1 MPATSPA
8 ASISSRQHKN
18 HGTLRVSLVAFVLV
32 ASFTTWDGWRQR
44 QVVIEQSFETLN
56 VRTQVAQTSINT
68 TMQQIDVQLKA
79 IATQRLATEP
89 AKLPT
94 LSDDLERRRELIP
107 AAIVLSTINQEG
119 IVDAHTDQQV
129 IGFDAS
135 QREHFRVHADR
146 TPPQVVMQLSRPFLS
161 EIKVPMLIASRPII
175 DAESKFRGVAAAGI
189 SLDQLAELARPAM
202 PAHGGTLTITGP
214 DGTPYL
220 HLPGTSPTPGQVTNN
235 IAAFNAHRN
244 SSREVSHAENALLS
258 QMEKPLLLASR
269 RIGDIG
275 LDIHVG
281 LDKELA
287 LAEWTTQTHSRIG
300 ILILFAIFL
309 SALEWRGIRQRTGA
323 LAANARFA
331 ALVEHADDMTV
342 ILDQDGRATYIS
354 PAAML
359 IGGLPP
365 ENGIGRH
372 FREFIH
378 RDDQARM
385 DAVWH
390 RLKNTPGHIERAR
403 YRTYHATRGW
413 VTVETTA
420 LAQFDTPGIDGA
432 MLLVRDISERVAA
445 EEQLRR
451 SEETLK
457 KAQQVAHIGSWFL
470 DIKANQ
476 LIWSDETYRI
486 FGIPIGTPMSMERFV
501 AAIHPDDREMVLAE
515 WNAALTGETY
525 DIGHRIVVG
534 DEVLWVQEKAD
545 LVFDAHGKLL
555 GGTGT
560 VQDVTAQTNAATQLS
575 ELLEFTEKIIAESP
589 VGIVVYRADGPC
601 VLANEAMATIIG
613 GSLEDIRVFSF
624 HQLPTFRTLGLLDAA
639 TDALQSGRPI
649 RRTITGTSSFGK
661 ELALDC
667 EFVTIMRQGEP
678 HLMLLAKDISEFRA
692 AEKALKQ
699 ATQLA
704 EDANRTKSE
713 FLANMSHEIRTPMN
727 AVIGLAQLALDYAQ
741 DATLRDYLQQMYG
754 SASALL
760 DLINDILD
768 YSKIEAGQLQIDAH
782 EFNTRDIT
790 ASLLGMFR
798 LACQNKGLTLSV
810 TIADEV
816 PPRLIGDS
824 LRIRQVL
831 TNLVGNA
838 IKFTADGE
846 ISIHIQRL
854 AEVELPAGRVRLRFL
869 VRDTG
874 IGMEMEALGR
884 LFQPFVQADGS
895 ITRRYGG
902 TGLGLTISRK
912 LVQLL
917 GGDIAV
923 DSTPGHGSQFH
934 FDLDFEIPPH
944 LAHLTHLTQMTP
956 PLAPALDSLPA
967 PLDGRTA
974 QNENTL
980 VASALPIAGASIL
993 VVEDD
998 PINQRVARRVLERA
1012 GLNVTVAA
1020 HGAEALDRLEE
1031 ERVDAILM
1039 DLQMPVMG
1047 GFEATA
1053 RIRADARWK
1062 ELPIIAFT
1070 AAVLIHDREECSR
1083 AGMNDFCAKPIQPH
1097 ELLATLLRLIPH
1109 RADAQTPQL
1118 TVSAAVPP
1126 APTFARL
1133 DRVRLKQV
1141 LDELGRRL
1149 HDNDFIA
1156 VPELTELRSL
1166 LAPIKINIGDRD
1178 IRLEAA
1184 ISRYDYS
1191 MAKSLITEIQTT
1203 LDAATGPTGE
1213 INP

>member
-1 MPATSPA
+1 
-8 ASISSRQHKN
+8 
-18 HGTLRVSLVAFVLV
+18 V

-44 QVVIEQSFETLN
+44 QVVIDQHFETLD
-56 VRTQVAQTSINT
+56 VRTQVAQTSIAT
-68 TMQQIDVQLKA
+68 TVQQIDAQLKA
-79 IATQRLATEP
+79 IAAQRLSAEP
-89 AKLPT
+89 ATLAT
-94 LSDDLERRRELIP
+94 LSADLGRRRELIP
-107 AAIVLSTINQEG
+107 AAIVLNTINENG
-119 IVDAHTDQQV
+119 IVDAHTEDQV

-135 QREHFRVHADR
+135 QREHFRVHASR
-146 TPPQVVMQLSRPFLS
+146 TTAQEAMHLSRPFLS
-161 EIKVPMLIASRPII
+161 AIKVPMLIASRPII
-175 DAESKFRGVAAAGI
+175 DAEGKFRGVAAAGI
-189 SLDQLAELARPAM
+189 SLDQLAALAQPAM
-202 PAHGGTLTITGP
+202 PALDGTLTVTGP
-214 DGTPYL
+214 DGSLYI
-220 HLPGTSPTPGQVTNN
+220 HLPGIHSPLGQATDDM
-235 IAAFNAHRN
+235 AAITAHRL
-244 SSREVSHAENALLS
+244 SAREISHAESALLW
-258 QMEKPLLLASR
+258 QAEKPVLLASR

-281 LDKELA
+281 IDKEAA
-287 LAEWTTQTHSRIG
+287 LADWTAQTQSRIG
-300 ILILFAIFL
+300 MVILFAIFL
-309 SALEWRGIRQRTGA
+309 SALEWRGVRQRTV
-323 LAANARFA
+323 LRAANARFA

-342 ILDQDGRATYIS
+342 ILDQDGHATYIS
-354 PAAML
+354 PAAL
-359 IGGLPP
+359 RIGGLPAAK
-365 ENGIGRH
+365 GLGRH

-378 RDDQARM
+378 RDDQTRM
-385 DAVWH
+385 DAVWQ
-390 RLKNTPGHIERAR
+390 RLKSTPGHIERAR

-413 VTVETTA
+413 VAVETTA
-420 LAQFDTPGIDGA
+420 LAHFDTPGIDGA
-432 MLLVRDISERVAA
+432 LLLVRDISERVAA

-451 SEETLK
+451 SEESLK

-486 FGIPIGTPMSMERFV
+486 FGIPIGTPMTMERFV
-501 AAIHPDDREMVLAE
+501 AAIHPDDREMVVAE
-515 WNAALTGETY
+515 LNAALNGETY
-525 DIGHRIVVG
+525 DIGHRIVVA
-534 DEVLWVQEKAD
+534 DETLWVQEKAD
-545 LVFDAHGKLL
+545 LVFDADGKLL

-560 VQDVTAQTNAATQLS
+560 VQDVTAQNNAATQLS

-624 HQLPTFRTLGLLDAA
+624 HKLPTFRTLGLLDAA
-639 TDALQSGRPI
+639 TEALQSGRPI

-727 AVIGLAQLALDYAQ
+727 AVIGLAQLALDHAQ

-782 EFNTRDIT
+782 EFNTRDIS
-790 ASLLGMFR
+790 ASILGMFR
-798 LACQNKGLTLSV
+798 LASQNKGLTLAV

-846 ISIHIQRL
+846 ITINIQRL
-854 AEVELPAGRVRLRFL
+854 TDPELPPGRVRLRF
-869 VRDTG
+869 VVGDTG
-874 IGMEMEALGR
+874 IGMELEALSR

-912 LVQLL
+912 LVLLL
-917 GGDIAV
+917 GGDIVV
-923 DSTPGHGSQFH
+923 DSIPGCGSQFH
-934 FDLDFEIPPH
+934 FDLDFEVPTH
-944 LAHLTHLTQMTP
+944 LAHLLGPSPGSP
-956 PLAPALDSLPA
+956 PEAPG
-967 PLDGRTA
+967 GRVTA
-974 QNENTL
+974 NENTL
-980 VASALPIAGASIL
+980 VTSAKPIAGAHIL

-998 PINQRVARRVLERA
+998 PINQRVARGILERA
-1012 GLNVTVAA
+1012 GLKVTVAA
-1020 HGAEALDRLEE
+1020 HGAGALERLAQGP
-1031 ERVDAILM
+1031 VDAILM

-1047 GFEATA
+1047 GFEATT

-1062 ELPIIAFT
+1062 DLPIIALT
-1070 AAVLIHDREECSR
+1070 AAVLVHDRDECLR
-1083 AGMNDFCAKPIQPH
+1083 AGMNDFCAKPVQPH
-1097 ELLATLLRLIPH
+1097 ELIAALLRLIPH
-1109 RADAQTPQL
+1109 RADAQTAASTLP
-1118 TVSAAVPP
+1118 AAVPP
-1126 APTFARL
+1126 EPTFTAL
-1133 DRVRLKQV
+1133 DRGRLKQV
-1141 LDELGRRL
+1141 LDELSRRL
-1149 HDNDFIA
+1149 LDNDFIA
-1156 VPELTELRSL
+1156 VPELAELRSL
-1166 LAPIKINIGDRD
+1166 LAPLKNNIGDRD

-1184 ISRYDYS
+1184 VSRYDYS
-1191 MAKSLITEIQTT
+1191 MAKSLVTEIQTT
-1203 LDAATGPTGE
+1203 LDATARPTGE
-1213 INP
+1213 TNS

>member
-1 MPATSPA
+1 MPATSA
-8 ASISSRQHKN
+8 APPVPSRKHRD
-18 HGTLRVSLVAFVLV
+18 HGTLPISLIALLLV

-44 QVVIEQSFETLN
+44 QVVIDQHFETLD
-56 VRTQVAQTSINT
+56 VRTQVAQTSIAT
-68 TMQQIDVQLKA
+68 TVQQIDAQLKA
-79 IATQRLATEP
+79 IAAQRLATEP
-89 AKLPT
+89 ANLAA
-94 LSDDLERRRELIP
+94 LSADLQRRRELIP
-107 AAIVLSTINQEG
+107 AAIVLSTLNEDG
-119 IVDAHTDQQV
+119 TVDAHTDVQV
-129 IGFDAS
+129 VGFDAS
-135 QREHFRVHADR
+135 QREHFKVHASR
-146 TPPQVVMQLSRPFLS
+146 TTPQEAMQLSRPFLS
-161 EIKVPMLIASRPII
+161 AIKVPMLIASRPII
-175 DAESKFRGVAAAGI
+175 DAEGKFRGVAAAGI
-189 SLDQLAELARPAM
+189 SLDQLAALAKPAM
-202 PAHGGTLTITGP
+202 PALGGTLTITGP
-214 DGTPYL
+214 DGSLYI
-220 HLPGTSPTPGQVTNN
+220 HLPRIDSPLGQATDD
-235 IAAFNAHRN
+235 IAAITDHRR
-244 SSREVSHAENALLS
+244 SSQDVSHAERALLW
-258 QMEKPLLLASR
+258 QAEKPVLLASR
-269 RIGDIG
+269 RIGNIG
-275 LDIHVG
+275 LDINVG
-281 LDKELA
+281 IDKETA
-287 LAEWTTQTHSRIG
+287 LTDWTAQTHSRIG
-300 ILILFAIFL
+300 MVILFALFL
-309 SALEWRGIRQRTGA
+309 SALEWRGVRQRTV
-323 LAANARFA
+323 LRAANARFA

-342 ILDQDGRATYIS
+342 ILDQDGHATYIS
-354 PAAML
+354 PAAWR
-359 IGGLPP
+359 IGGLPAA
-365 ENGIGRH
+365 NGLGRH

-378 RDDQARM
+378 RDDQTRM
-385 DAVWH
+385 ESVWQ
-390 RLKNTPGHIERAR
+390 RLKSTPGHIERAR

-420 LAQFDTPGIDGA
+420 LAHFDTPGIDGA

-515 WNAALTGETY
+515 WNAALSGETY

-534 DEVLWVQEKAD
+534 DETLWVQEKAD
-545 LVFDAHGKLL
+545 LVFDADGMLL

-613 GSLEDIRVFSF
+613 GALEDIRVFSF

-639 TDALQSGRPI
+639 TEALQSGRPI

-727 AVIGLAQLALDYAQ
+727 AVIGLAQLALDHAQ

-782 EFNTRDIT
+782 EFNTRDIS

-798 LACQNKGLTLSV
+798 LACQNKGLTLTV

-816 PPRLIGDS
+816 PLRLIGDS

-838 IKFTADGE
+838 IKFTADGA
-846 ISIHIQRL
+846 INIDIQRL
-854 AEVELPAGRVRLRFL
+854 TDVELPSGRVRLRFV

-874 IGMEMEALGR
+874 IGMELEALGR

-912 LVQLL
+912 LVLLL

-923 DSTPGHGSQFH
+923 DSMPGHGSQFQ
-934 FDLDFEIPPH
+934 FDLDFGVP
-944 LAHLTHLTQMTP
+944 AHLTNHAQLTSRLDTAPASLSTP
-956 PLAPALDSLPA
+956 P
-967 PLDGRTA
+967 DGRPIH
-974 QNENTL
+974 NENTL
-980 VASALPIAGASIL
+980 VVSAMPIAGAHIL

-998 PINQRVARRVLERA
+998 PINQRVASGLLQRA
-1012 GLNVTVAA
+1012 GLKITVAA
-1020 HGAEALDRLEE
+1020 HGAEALERLEQCP
-1031 ERVDAILM
+1031 VDAILM
-1039 DLQMPVMG
+1039 DLQMPVMD
-1047 GFEATA
+1047 GFEATK

-1062 ELPIIAFT
+1062 NVPIIALT
-1070 AAVLIHDREECSR
+1070 AAVLVHGREECVD
-1083 AGMNDFCAKPIQPH
+1083 AGMNDFCAKPVQPH
-1097 ELLATLLRLIPH
+1097 ELIATLLRLIPH
-1109 RADAQTPQL
+1109 HPDVPIASTA
-1118 TVSAAVPP
+1118 VSP
-1126 APTFARL
+1126 APTFAAL
-1133 DRVRLKQV
+1133 DRIRLKQV
-1141 LDELGRRL
+1141 LDELSRRL
-1149 HDNDFIA
+1149 LDNDFIA
-1156 VPELTELRSL
+1156 VPELAELRSL
-1166 LAPIKINIGDRD
+1166 LLPLKITMDDRD

-1191 MAKSLITEIQTT
+1191 MAKSLITEIRTT
-1203 LDAATGPTGE
+1203 LDTARDTTARPTGE
-1213 INP
+1213 ITT